1 MKDRLYNLMCN
12 IEDFL
17 VSIIDSDETFDKYE
31 SVDSYMLAQDP
42 DIYAL
47 YTCFQRLADK
57 FFPEEKENN

>member
-17 VSIIDSDETFDKYE
+17 VSIIDSDESFNEYE
-31 SVDSYMLAQDP
+31 SVNSYMLAQDP

-47 YTCFQRLADK
+47 YSCFQKLADK
-57 FFPEEKENN
+57 FFPEEQE